1 MAAFAPHRGGFAAVS
16 RSFQPARVAAA
27 VAVGVTALLATA
39 CSAGQTAQT
48 SRERSTVDGATA
60 DAGDIA
66 LRDIALAY
74 PESGRYAAG
83 ESAPLQLKVVN
94 TGTTPDSLISIR
106 SDVAPAVELQPAPSG
121 SATPTGATTPS
132 ATPTA
137 SGTPSGSAG
146 ATPTGTATGSTS
158 GSASPS
164 GSAGASATPTE
175 TASATLQQTPVPIP
189 PGTLVAFDEDA
200 ATARLVGLTR
210 ELLPGEIVMITFT
223 FAKAGSVSV
232 PVPVATPLG
241 EVEKPSPVLT
251 TTAVP

>member
-121 SATPTGATTPS
+121 SAT
-132 ATPTA
+132 
-137 SGTPSGSAG
+137 
-146 ATPTGTATGSTS
+146 GSTS